1 MQSAFIFLE
10 VGIALL
16 LVLGVWG
23 WLYWHRPPADDES
36 TRH

>member
-1 MQSAFIFLE
+1 MPAVIFLE

-23 WLYWHRPPADDES
+23 WLRWHQPRDDDH
-36 TRH
+36 RNH